1 MGVFQIKAAITH
13 AYPTEPINQELNLS
27 KLVFFVTC
35 PKGVE
40 YLLEDELDSLGLT
53 PVRNAPAGVW
63 AEGTLEGGYRACL
76 WSRLANRV
84 ILHIDEVNAV
94 SGDDLYD
101 GVVHLDWQQHI
112 AVDGSFRVMFLGQNE
127 AIRNTQYG
135 AQRVKDGIADRFR
148 ANGGQRPSVDA
159 KNPDVTISARLNRG
173 RLSLG
178 IDLSGHS
185 LHMRGYR
192 VERGLA
198 PLKENLAAALLIRA
212 GWPEISR
219 NGGDFIDPM
228 CGSGTLPIEAA
239 MMAMDLAPGRNVD
252 RFGFERWLG
261 HQPDLWSALKRE
273 AKDRGE
279 AGVKAASL
287 RIAGFDQ
294 DRRVIDTARHNLQR
308 AGLDG
313 LVELDSCP
321 VAGLSFEG
329 SWSEQGLVL
338 TNPPY
343 GERLSDRKEL
353 GALYQALGGAVK
365 RGVPGWRLGVFTGA
379 PEFGKS
385 IGLRSYKQYRL
396 FNGKLP
402 AQLLLFEIDEVNA
415 MTPHE
420 PNVPG
425 EVTPRIANSERAE
438 MFANRLKK
446 NAKLMGQWARKQGI
460 SCYRVYD
467 ADMPE
472 FALAIDSY
480 EGRIHVQEYAAP
492 KSVDE
497 RAARERLAEALAV
510 IPGTLG
516 IEREELVCKQRQRQ
530 SGTSQYEKRAASNEF
545 FQVHE
550 HGCVLKVNL
559 KDYLDT
565 GLFLDHRP
573 VRHWIQQHAQGK
585 RFLNLFCYTG
595 AATVHAVVGGA
606 SRSLS
611 LDMSKTY
618 VGWAE
623 ENLALN
629 GADPKRHKVE
639 QADCLAWLAAKPKA
653 DQRYD
658 LIFMDPPTFSNSA
671 RMTGILDIQKDH
683 ATLIHQAMT
692 RLNSE
697 GLLIFSTNFRRF
709 KLDETLESKFEV
721 EDVSRSTIDKDFQRN
736 PRIHQCWH
744 VRHRI

>member
-1 MGVFQIKAAITH
+1 M
-13 AYPTEPINQELNLS
+13 S
-27 KLVFFVTC
+27 KSVFFVSC

-40 YLLEDELDSLGLT
+40 YLLADELKTFGLE

-63 AEGTLEGGYRACL
+63 VEGSLEGGYRACL

-84 ILHIDEVNAV
+84 ILHLDEVDAT
-94 SGDDLYD
+94 SGDQLYD
-101 GVVHLDWQQHI
+101 GVVHMDWQQHI
-112 AVDGSFRVMFLGQNE
+112 PVNGSFRVTFLGQND

-135 AQRVKDGIADRFR
+135 AQRVKDGIVDRFR
-148 ANGGQRPSVDA
+148 ASGGQRPAVAA
-159 KNPDVTISARLNRG
+159 KMPDVTVSARLNRG

-192 VERGLA
+192 TEQGLA

-212 GWPEISR
+212 GWPDLARE
-219 NGGDFIDPM
+219 GGDFIDPL
-228 CGSGTLPIEAA
+228 CGSGTLVIEAA
-239 MMAMDLAPGRNVD
+239 MMALDLAPGRKQE
-252 RFGFERWLG
+252 RFGFEKWPG
-261 HQPDLWSALKRE
+261 HQPELWL
-273 AKDRGE
+273 
-279 AGVKAASL
+279 SL
-287 RIAGFDQ
+287 RQEAERRAHEGKQGKVPRMAGFDL
-294 DRRVIDTARHNLQR
+294 DSRVIATARNNIQR

-313 LVELDSCP
+313 LVQVESRP
-321 VAGLSFEG
+321 VAELSLEG
-329 SWSEQGLVL
+329 DWSPAGLVL

-343 GERLSDRKEL
+343 GERLSERREL
-353 GALYQALGGAVK
+353 GALYQSLGDTVK
-365 RGVPGWRLGVFTGA
+365 RLVPGWRLGVFTGA
-379 PEFGKS
+379 PEYGKS

-402 AQLLLFEIDEVNA
+402 AQLLLFGIDDASA
-415 MTPHE
+415 MTPRE
-420 PNVPG
+420 PDVPG
-425 EVTPRIANSERAE
+425 EITPRIANQERAA
-438 MFANRLKK
+438 MLANRLKK
-446 NAKLMGQWARKQGI
+446 NRKTIGQWARKQGI
-460 SCYRVYD
+460 GSYRLYD

-472 FALAIDSY
+472 FALAIDIY
-480 EGRIHVQEYAAP
+480 EGRVHVQEYAAP

-510 IPGTLG
+510 IPEALG
-516 IEREELVCKQRQRQ
+516 IEREDMVCKQRQRQ
-530 SGTSQYEKRAASNEF
+530 AGTSQYEKQAASGEF

-573 VRHWIQQHAQGK
+573 VRHWIQQHAKGQ

-595 AATVHAVVGGA
+595 AATVHAAVGGA

-623 ENLALN
+623 DNLALN

-639 QADCLAWLAAKPKA
+639 QADCLAWLAAKPSQ
-653 DQRYD
+653 DQRFD

-671 RMTGILDIQKDH
+671 RMAGVLDIQKDH
-683 ATLIHQAMT
+683 GRLVRQAMA

-697 GLLIFSTNFRRF
+697 GLLIFSNNFRRF
-709 KLDETLESKFEV
+709 KLDEDLGAEFDIEEVSASTL
-721 EDVSRSTIDKDFQRN
+721 DKDFQRN
-736 PRIHQCWH
+736 ARIHRCWH
-744 VRHRI
+744 IRHRG